1 MRRFFNIMDNNMNRS
16 NNFITA
22 QNAREDIIGELEA
35 IIQYENHLEQTSDM
49 TAKNT
54 IRDILKEEKL
64 HVGQLFGLLF
74 QLDPE
79 SKTQFENGLKEFQ
92 NNNNVN

>member
-1 MRRFFNIMDNNMNRS
+1 MNRS

-49 TAKNT
+49 SAKNT